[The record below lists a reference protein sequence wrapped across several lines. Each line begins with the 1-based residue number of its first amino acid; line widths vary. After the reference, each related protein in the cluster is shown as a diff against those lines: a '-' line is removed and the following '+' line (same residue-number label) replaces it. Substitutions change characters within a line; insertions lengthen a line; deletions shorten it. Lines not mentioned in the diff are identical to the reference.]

1 MSERKKSCISFSI
14 IPHGITLPDNID
26 LSLKCQRQR
35 LVKWNS
41 TSFLNS
47 ETEVDLLWDKEIQF
61 SFKSHLSSTN

>member
-1 MSERKKSCISFSI
+1 MSERKKSCIYFSI

-35 LVKWNS
+35 LVKGNS

-47 ETEVDLLWDKEIQF
+47 ETEVDLL
-61 SFKSHLSSTN
+61 